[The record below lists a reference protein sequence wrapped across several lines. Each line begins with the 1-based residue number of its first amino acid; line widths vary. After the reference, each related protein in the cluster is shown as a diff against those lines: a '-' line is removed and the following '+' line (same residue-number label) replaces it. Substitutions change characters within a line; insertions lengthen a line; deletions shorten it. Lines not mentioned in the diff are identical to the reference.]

1 MTRWLSIASSLV
13 ALLACGCSGLDHA
26 ILDGVTSMPDDSTLT
41 SGGGQLSTGVA
52 TAFQPRV
59 WTHNLWGTHEQSDG
73 IEVHSSNAAVMRV
86 ARVTDDKRVV
96 VWAVG
101 PGNATLS
108 VTLDGE
114 TALAARVVV
123 QDGK

>member
-1 MTRWLSIASSLV
+1 LTRWLSIASSLV

-26 ILDGVTSMPDDSTLT
+26 VLDGVTSMPDDSTLT
-41 SGGGQLSTGVA
+41 TSGGQLTTGIA
-52 TAFQPRV
+52 AAFQPRV

-73 IEVHSSNAAVMRV
+73 IDVQTSNADVVRV
-86 ARVTDDKRVV
+86 AHVTDDKRVV

-101 PGNATLS
+101 PGQATVS

-114 TALAARVVV
+114 TALNVPVLVA
-123 QDGK
+123 DPP